1 MIYIYD
7 CDPLPLTITKQYESP
22 KVNDPYDAL
31 VYVREPTTYIY
42 DSYHKTTTLTIENDA
57 NPLKQIIP
65 IMYWYTFGNPL
76 QKYT

>member
-7 CDPLPLTITKQYESP
+7 CDPLSLTITKQYESP

-65 IMYWYTFGNPL
+65 IMHWYTFGNPL